1 MRIPEKIDVYKNK
14 FKSFEI
20 QREEDKIFLVIEGR
34 RKAFEISLENLI
46 DILDSNTVSKS
57 LVRQDLIAVELDNG
71 ELYFTSK
78 NTEIYKEAYANSG
91 IKLKDLDIG
100 DKIELM
106 DGNIGTF
113 GGSFYYVYTSW
124 SNYISKIRH
133 NIMFSDNGFE
143 STFLAKDIYR
153 VVGFE
158 EKFSNKAKN
167 IEHLDETQYFSTM
180 EDIRVHATKHN
191 LDTEYL

>member
-1 MRIPEKIDVYKNK
+1 MRIPEKIDVYENK

-34 RKAFEISLENLI
+34 RKAFEITLENLI

-78 NTEIYKEAYANSG
+78 NTELYKEAYAISG
-91 IKLKDLDIG
+91 IKLKDLDVG

-113 GGSFYYVYTSW
+113 GGSFYYVYTSFG
-124 SNYISKIRH
+124 NFISKIRH
-133 NIMFSDNGFE
+133 NIMFSDNAFE
-143 STFLAKDIYR
+143 ATFLAKDIYR

-167 IEHLDETQYFSTM
+167 IEHLDEAQYFSTM
-180 EDIRVHATKHN
+180 EDIRAHATKNN